1 MRSENYSAMVEYA
14 KQKTLRREKEVIK
27 TIEQMKQDNVTINF
41 STVAQYSKALKS
53 FLYRNRKIS
62 GVIRAIRGF

>member
-14 KQKTLRREKEVIK
+14 KQKTLRRENEVIK
-27 TIEQMKQDNVTINF
+27 TIEQMKHENIAINF
-41 STVAQYSKALKS
+41 STVAQYSKASKS
-53 FLYRNRKIS
+53 FLYRNKKIS

>member
-27 TIEQMKQDNVTINF
+27 TIEQMKQENVTINF
-41 STVAQYSKALKS
+41 STVAQYSKASKS
-53 FLYRNRKIS
+53 FLYRNEKIS
-62 GVIRAIRGF
+62 GVIRANRGF

>member
-27 TIEQMKQDNVTINF
+27 TIEQMKQENVTRNV
-41 STVAQYSKALKS
+41 STVAQYSKASKR

>member
-27 TIEQMKQDNVTINF
+27 TIEQMKQENVTINF
-41 STVAQYSKALKS
+41 STVAQYSKASKS

>member
-14 KQKTLRREKEVIK
+14 KQKTLRREKEVIN
-27 TIEQMKQDNVTINF
+27 TIEQMKQENVTINF
-41 STVAQYSKALKS
+41 STVAQYSKASKS

>member
-27 TIEQMKQDNVTINF
+27 TIEQMKQENVTINF
-41 STVAQYSKALKS
+41 STVAQYSKASKS

-62 GVIRAIRGF
+62 GVIRAIRCF